1 MKTKGNIK
9 NHIGAIIALI
19 CSGLIIAV
27 DQISKYLIVENLK
40 TEGTS
45 VTVIGGLLDFT
56 LSYDDGMAFGLGS
69 AAFRWIF
76 VGILV
81 AVSIILIYFMFN
93 PKYRSPLF
101 LSAAALVIGGG
112 VGNAIDRVV
121 NGYVVDFLALS
132 FFPPVCNIADYAITL
147 GTVLL
152 LIFVIFVYGKQD
164 KKEMINEPVEFVADN
179 TDTNE

>member
-45 VTVIGGLLDFT
+45 VTVVEGLLDFT
-56 LSYDDGMAFGLGS
+56 LSYNDGMAFGLGS
-69 AAFRWIF
+69 SAFRWIF

-81 AVSIILIYFMFN
+81 VVSIILIYFMFN
-93 PKYRSPLF
+93 PKYSSPLF

-132 FFPPVCNIADYAITL
+132 FFQPVCNIADYAITL

>member
-45 VTVIGGLLDFT
+45 VTVIDCLLDFT
-56 LSYDDGMAFGLGS
+56 LSYNDGMAFGLGS
-69 AAFRWIF
+69 SAFRWIF

-81 AVSIILIYFMFN
+81 VVSIILIYFMFN

-101 LSAAALVIGGG
+101 FSAAALVIGGG